1 MSESDKIGKGSNM
14 SNEFVKSS
22 EKQLIDLS
30 ELSRAGDYKHVGVL
44 VNGEL
49 GLHIHVN
56 GQSVSIARSDSMLN
70 KAEVS
75 FSIHGEKMS

>member
-1 MSESDKIGKGSNM
+1 M

-49 GLHIHVN
+49 VLHIHVN
-56 GQSVSIARSDSMLN
+56 AQSVSIARSDSMLN

>member
-1 MSESDKIGKGSNM
+1 M

-49 GLHIHVN
+49 VLHIHVN
-56 GQSVSIARSDSMLN
+56 GQSVSIARSDSLLN

-75 FSIHGEKMS
+75 FSKHCEKMS

>member
-1 MSESDKIGKGSNM
+1 M

-30 ELSRAGDYKHVGVL
+30 ELSHLSDYKHVGVL

-49 GLHIHVN
+49 VLHIHVN
-56 GQSVSIARSDSMLN
+56 AQSVSIARSDSMLN

>member
-1 MSESDKIGKGSNM
+1 M
-14 SNEFVKSS
+14 SNEFVKSR

-30 ELSRAGDYKHVGVL
+30 ELSHLGDYKHVGVL

-49 GLHIHVN
+49 VLHIHVN
-56 GQSVSIARSDSMLN
+56 AQSVSIARSDSMLN

>member
-22 EKQLIDLS
+22 EKQLID
-30 ELSRAGDYKHVGVL
+30 
-44 VNGEL
+44 NGEL
-49 GLHIHVN
+49 VLHIHVN
-56 GQSVSIARSDSMLN
+56 AQSVSIARSDSMLN

>member
-22 EKQLIDLS
+22 ENQLIDLS

-49 GLHIHVN
+49 VLHIHVN
-56 GQSVSIARSDSMLN
+56 AQSVSIARSDSMLN

>member
-1 MSESDKIGKGSNM
+1 M

-49 GLHIHVN
+49 VLHIHVN
-56 GQSVSIARSDSMLN
+56 GQSVSIARSDSMLT